1 MSQTQITVV
10 GNVVDSPVRRR
21 AGTGEVTKF
30 RMAATD
36 RYFDSAA
43 GQWVDGDTFYVDVD
57 AWSALGASVS
67 SSVFKGDPVVVTGK
81 IATSEY
87 EVDGA
92 KRSRPVVRA
101 FAVGHDLGRGSA
113 VFKRTP
119 KAAEQPASGPE
130 GGDTGEVDP
139 TAYTTTEDGESV
151 DTRTGELADS
161 GAAPF

>member
-1 MSQTQITVV
+1 MSQSQITVV

-21 AGTGEVTKF
+21 AGSGEVTKF

-57 AWSALGASVS
+57 AWNALGASIS
-67 SSVFKGDPVVVTGK
+67 SCVVKGDPVVVTGK

-92 KRSRPVVRA
+92 KRSRPVIKA
-101 FAVGHDLGRGSA
+101 AAVGHDLSRGSA

-119 KAAEQPASGPE
+119 RTVVDTAPAVE
-130 GGDTGEVDP
+130 DP
-139 TAYTTTEDGESV
+139 GYVHTEDGETV
-151 DTRTGELADS
+151 DTRTGELADAA
-161 GAAPF
+161 AAPF

>member
-1 MSQTQITVV
+1 MSQSQITVV

-21 AGTGEVTKF
+21 AGSGEVTKF

-36 RYFDSAA
+36 RYFDAAA

-57 AWSALGASVS
+57 AWNALGASIS
-67 SSVFKGDPVVVTGK
+67 SCVVKGDPVVVTGR

-92 KRSRPVVRA
+92 KRSRPVIKA
-101 FAVGHDLGRGSA
+101 AAVGHDLSRGSA

-119 KAAEQPASGPE
+119 RTLGQTGTGGP
-130 GGDTGEVDP
+130 GDVDP
-139 TAYTTTEDGESV
+139 LAYTDTADDAAL
-151 DTRTGELADS
+151 DTREGDFTPAGQ
-161 GAAPF
+161 AAS

>member
-1 MSQTQITVV
+1 MSNQITVV

-21 AGTGEVTKF
+21 AGSGEVTKF

-43 GQWVDGDTFYVDVD
+43 GQWVDGDTFYVDID
-57 AWSALGASVS
+57 AWNALGASVS
-67 SSVFKGDPVVVTGK
+67 TSVFKGDPVVVVGK

-92 KRSRPVVRA
+92 KRSRPVIKAAV
-101 FAVGHDLGRGSA
+101 VGHDLSRGSA

-119 KAAEQPASGPE
+119 RTAVVEAPPA
-130 GGDTGEVDP
+130 EVDAP
-139 TAYTTTEDGESV
+139 LEDVTAEDR
-151 DTRTGELADS
+151 DLATAGS
-161 GAAPF
+161 APF

>member
-1 MSQTQITVV
+1 MSNQITVV
-10 GNVVDSPVRRR
+10 GNVVDSPIRRR
-21 AGTGEVTKF
+21 AGSGEVTKF

-57 AWSALGASVS
+57 AWNALGASVS
-67 SSVFKGDPVVVTGK
+67 ASVFKGDPVVVVGK

-92 KRSRPVVRA
+92 KRSRPVIKA
-101 FAVGHDLGRGSA
+101 AAVGHDLSRGSA

-119 KAAEQPASGPE
+119 RATADPVPAADEPSH
-130 GGDTGEVDP
+130 VV
-139 TAYTTTEDGESV
+139 TEDGEQV
-151 DTRTGELADS
+151 DARTGELADAA
-161 GAAPF
+161 AAPF

>member
-1 MSQTQITVV
+1 MSQSQITVV
-10 GNVVDSPVRRR
+10 GNVVDSPIRRR
-21 AGTGEVTKF
+21 AGSGEVTKF

-36 RYFDSAA
+36 RYFDAAA

-57 AWSALGASVS
+57 AWNALGASIS
-67 SSVFKGDPVVVTGK
+67 SCVVKGDPVVVTGK

-92 KRSRPVVRA
+92 KRSRPVIKA
-101 FAVGHDLGRGSA
+101 AAVGHDLSRGSA

-119 KAAEQPASGPE
+119 RAVADTAQA
-130 GGDTGEVDP
+130 GDDP
-139 TAYTTTEDGESV
+139 GYTLTEDGRSV
-151 DTRTGELADS
+151 DTRTGELADA

>member
-1 MSQTQITVV
+1 MSNQITVV

-21 AGTGEVTKF
+21 AGSGEVTKF

-43 GQWVDGDTFYVDVD
+43 GQWVDGDTFYVDID
-57 AWSALGASVS
+57 AWNALGASVS
-67 SSVFKGDPVVVTGK
+67 TSVFKGDPVVVVGK

-92 KRSRPVVRA
+92 KRSRPVIKAAV
-101 FAVGHDLGRGSA
+101 VGHDLSRGSA

-119 KAAEQPASGPE
+119 RTAVVEAPPA
-130 GGDTGEVDP
+130 EVDATLEDV
-139 TAYTTTEDGESV
+139 TAEDR
-151 DTRTGELADS
+151 DLATAGS
-161 GAAPF
+161 APF